1 MTMNT
6 SDFEIITDSASNL
19 TDDLLDEYNIRMISY
34 VNTIDGEEYIC
45 HERGRDYEK
54 SGKEFYDAMRNGAD
68 VHTSLI
74 NMGAFRDFF
83 EPILRDGKD
92 ILFIA
97 ISGGL
102 SGTIQAACIAADDLM
117 EEYPDRVIRCIDSR
131 SASLGE
137 GLMVMKMSRLR
148 ASGATI
154 DEAARFYEEHKMKMN
169 HIFTVGDLKYL
180 KKGGRISAAE
190 AAIGNLLSIKP
201 ILKADDNGKIVL
213 HDKIRLRKKALEYL
227 INMTKERIVHPERQM
242 IAICHCDAPQE
253 SEYIA
258 SRLKEELPVED
269 VIVRYYDL
277 CTGSHVGPGTIAIF
291 FMGDNRMEPVGTLS
305 ATLHKA
311 SDDTHGISDDRPAAA
326 VG

>member
-1 MTMNT
+1 MSTA
-6 SDFEIITDSASNL
+6 DYEIITDSASNL
-19 TDDLLDEYNIRMISY
+19 TDDLLNEYNIRMISY
-34 VNTIDGEEYIC
+34 VSTIDGEEFLC
-45 HERGRDYEK
+45 HERGRDYEE
-54 SGKEFYDAMRNGAD
+54 SGRKFYNAMRDGAD

-83 EPILRDGKD
+83 EPILREGKD
-92 ILFIA
+92 ILFIS

-102 SGTIQAACIAADDLM
+102 SGTIQAAGIAADDLM

-148 ASGATI
+148 AAGATL
-154 DEAARFYEEHKMKMN
+154 DEAVRFYEENKMKMN

-201 ILKADDNGKIVL
+201 ILKADDNGKIVM

-227 INMTKERIVHPERQM
+227 INMTKERIVHPERQI
-242 IAICHCDAPQE
+242 IAICHCDAKQE

-258 SRLKEELPVED
+258 SRLSAELPVED

-291 FMGDNRMEPVGTLS
+291 FMGENRMEPVVS
-305 ATLHKA
+305 AKA
-311 SDDTHGISDDRPAAA
+311 HIHASIPNIAQSSGESPAAA
-326 VG
+326 AG